1 MRILF
6 KDNKE
11 LVQRILNILLNR
23 TDIKIRKYEIQ
34 KDMKQILSRSIIP
47 DIVIEDTDGNIYDIE
62 VERSAKKSPV
72 ERLRYYA
79 SVLDVEYAKKNIK
92 FDEIRNIHILFI
104 TEEAH
109 NNFFTLTT
117 LTIIMMQNINSIIAA
132 SLLKLDQ
139 CKFCFSCSY
148 GLCPIR

>member
-62 VERSAKKSPV
+62 V
-72 ERLRYYA
+72 
-79 SVLDVEYAKKNIK
+79 
-92 FDEIRNIHILFI
+92 
-104 TEEAH
+104 
-109 NNFFTLTT
+109 
-117 LTIIMMQNINSIIAA
+117 
-132 SLLKLDQ
+132 
-139 CKFCFSCSY
+139 
-148 GLCPIR
+148 